1 MKNLIAVWFF
11 CSAWF
16 IQCTGSP
23 GNSDKIPSAD
33 SVDQQILYAIH
44 NANFAEAD
52 RLIGTRLK
60 EFYDHPKYFFLK
72 SSMLYHARYFS
83 DNGVSRDSLKQLLAE
98 YCQQTIVSCE
108 KLPETTEN
116 KFYLGSA
123 YGYLSR
129 VHVMNQSLTDAYF
142 AAKKANGYLEDVIDE
157 NPYYYDAYLVPG
169 VAEYFV
175 ATRAN
180 WWQSGLAFVSG
191 FSSNKNNAIDNL
203 RLVQEKGIFN
213 KGEAT
218 FILSR
223 IYQFLEP
230 NPDHARY
237 YTQLYH
243 ESFPGN
249 RFMATEFNSI
259 RLTDII
265 TARGVPYFSE
275 HADSLTALYSITN
288 AGTLNAIGYR
298 LINEKKPEEALLIF
312 QANLKLFPEIANC
325 YDSLAECYMTLGKKD
340 EAIQY
345 YSQAYEKTLTDKSIG
360 DQFRKTLQDGIQEK
374 LKELRK

>member
-1 MKNLIAVWFF
+1 MKNVMVLWIV
-11 CSAWF
+11 CTTWF
-16 IQCTGSP
+16 IQCSGSESNTGKLP
-23 GNSDKIPSAD
+23 VAD
-33 SVDQQILYAIH
+33 SVDQRILFAIH
-44 NANFAEAD
+44 NTDFIVAN
-52 RLIGTRLK
+52 RLIETRIK
-60 EFYDHPKYFFLK
+60 EFPGEPKYYFLK

-83 DNGVSRDSLKQLLAE
+83 DQGVSRDSLKQLLAN
-98 YCQQTIVSCE
+98 YCQQTINRCE

-116 KFYLGSA
+116 KFFLGSA

-129 VHVMNQSLTDAYF
+129 VHVMSQSLTDAYF
-142 AAKKANGYLEDVIDE
+142 AAKKANGYFEDVIEE
-157 NPYYYDAYLVPG
+157 NPYFYDAYLSPA

-180 WWQSGLAFVSG
+180 WWQSGLAFLSG
-191 FSSNKNNAIDNL
+191 FENNKDNAINSL
-203 RLVQEKGIFN
+203 RLVQEKSLFN
-213 KGEAT
+213 KDEAT

-230 NPDHARY
+230 NPDNARY

-249 RFMATEFNSI
+249 RFMTTELNSI

-265 TARGVPYFSE
+265 VNRGVLYFSE

-288 AGTLNAIGYR
+288 AGTLNAVGYR
-298 LINEKKPEEALLIF
+298 LINENKPQDALLIF
-312 QANLKLFPEIANC
+312 QANLKLFPETANC
-325 YDSLAECYMTLGKKD
+325 YDSLAECYSLLGKKG

-345 YSQAYEKTLTDKSIG
+345 YTQAYEKTLTDKSIG